1 MKSMK
6 KSRIALRELLSQY
19 TSHAD
24 RLAKVEEE
32 LKSTV
37 GNPTKISLLL
47 KERKLL
53 TEYIMICLGK
63 KEEIRIYCGDKAA
76 DIIWDSY
83 AIRMNTETVAH
94 RQNISKRSLELWMDF
109 WLDQHYLIR
118 KYVEEGETPWIKPNM

>member
-6 KSRIALRELLSQY
+6 KIRIALRELLSQY

-47 KERKLL
+47 KERNLL
-53 TEYIMICLGK
+53 TEYIKICLDE
-63 KEEIRIYCGDKAA
+63 KEEIRRYCGDKAA